1 LIRNLF
7 KNMALR
13 QSFANGWINFRR
25 SLPRSRLLLRLIL
38 VNTIGLTILVIG
50 MMVVSESRQ
59 TLVNAHKDALLARA
73 QMMSRALGDAAGNG
87 KFQFM
92 PGPSLLGPLLSDRMM
107 PELQAVEAGAIIGR
121 LSTRATGRV
130 RLYALNGVML
140 VDSAT
145 LGRETSV
152 VLRELPPLVEVY
164 PEGSWRARW
173 EIIWENLRFKK
184 SAPVLDDVTA
194 ENGLKIPEIRSALQG
209 RPAGMVR
216 RDELGRDFITV
227 AVPVQSLR
235 AIIGAVMLNSGPG
248 EIDAVVYAERKNLL
262 ELLLLALI
270 VNVLVSFLLA
280 QTLSSPITRLARGA
294 RAFNSKSKSL
304 PSAEVIPD
312 LSARNDE
319 IGDLSVALRD
329 MVEQILSRLKAMD
342 QFAADVAHELKNPL
356 TSLYS
361 AFQSLNNATDQESR
375 QALTEII
382 EQDVLRLNRLISD
395 ISDASRLDVELSM
408 GNSEGFDLS
417 EVVRDVGAVL
427 ATTIAAKSSV
437 GLIIKAE
444 EPLFVYAQKPQIVQI
459 LDNLVANAVSFSP
472 ENSKVNIVTRKVGE
486 RVELIVTD
494 EGRGVVEDME
504 ERIFERFYSDR
515 TEAPSRSNTSE
526 KLSASGHSGLGLSI
540 SRQIARVH
548 GGDLRA
554 ANRPDGVGAYFTLSL
569 PLSKE
574 AQSKETKPKKSA
586 AKSAVKSD

>member
-1 LIRNLF
+1 
-7 KNMALR
+7 M
-13 QSFANGWINFRR
+13 
-25 SLPRSRLLLRLIL
+25 PRSRLLLRLIL
-38 VNTIGLTILVIG
+38 VNTVGLTILVIG

-107 PELQAVEAGAIIGR
+107 PELQAAAASEIIGR
-121 LSTRATGRV
+121 MSTRSSGRV
-130 RLYALNGVML
+130 RLYALNGAML

-152 VLRELPPLVEVY
+152 VLRELPPLMEVH
-164 PEGSWRARW
+164 PEGSWRARLD
-173 EIIWENLRFKK
+173 IIWDNLRFKK
-184 SAPVLDDVTA
+184 SAPLLDDVTA

-209 RPAGMVR
+209 KPAGMVR

-248 EIDAVVYAERKNLL
+248 EIDAAVYAERKNLL
-262 ELLLLALI
+262 ELLLIALV
-270 VNVLVSFLLA
+270 VNLLVSFLLA

-304 PSAEVIPD
+304 PSADVIPD
-312 LSARNDE
+312 LSGRNDE

-361 AFQSLNNATDQESR
+361 AFQGLRNASDQDSQEDL
-375 QALTEII
+375 ADII

-408 GNSEGFDLS
+408 GNSERFDVS
-417 EVVRDVGAVL
+417 ELVRDVTAVL
-427 ATTIAAKSSV
+427 ATTIAAKSRV
-437 GLIIKAE
+437 ELVVKAE
-444 EPLFVYAQKPQIVQI
+444 TPLFIDAQRPQIVQI
-459 LDNLVANAVSFSP
+459 LDNLIANAVSFSP
-472 ENSKVNIVTRKVGE
+472 ENTKITVVTRLADE
-486 RVELIVTD
+486 QVELIVSD
-494 EGRGVVEDME
+494 EGRGIVPGME

-515 TEAPSRSNTSE
+515 TETPSRSSASE
-526 KLSASGHSGLGLSI
+526 KLAESGHSGLGLSI

-548 GGDLRA
+548 GGDLFA
-554 ANRPDGVGAYFTLSL
+554 ANRPDGVGAYFTLRL
-569 PLSKE
+569 PLAKISGSK
-574 AQSKETKPKKSA
+574 KPKTKSE
-586 AKSAVKSD
+586 

>member
-1 LIRNLF
+1 
-7 KNMALR
+7 M
-13 QSFANGWINFRR
+13 
-25 SLPRSRLLLRLIL
+25 PRSRLLLRLIL
-38 VNTIGLTILVIG
+38 VNTVGLTILVIG

-107 PELQAVEAGAIIGR
+107 PELQAAAASEIIGR
-121 LSTRATGRV
+121 MSTRSSGRV
-130 RLYALNGVML
+130 RLYALNGAML

-152 VLRELPPLVEVY
+152 VLRELPPLVEVH
-164 PEGSWRARW
+164 PEGSWRARLD
-173 EIIWENLRFKK
+173 IIWDNLRFKK
-184 SAPVLDDVTA
+184 SAPLLDDVTA

-209 RPAGMVR
+209 KPAGMVR

-248 EIDAVVYAERKNLL
+248 EIDAAVYAERKNLL
-262 ELLLLALI
+262 ELLLIALV
-270 VNVLVSFLLA
+270 VNLLVSFLLA

-304 PSAEVIPD
+304 PSADVIPD
-312 LSARNDE
+312 LSGRNDE

-361 AFQSLNNATDQESR
+361 AFQGLRNASDQDSQEDL
-375 QALTEII
+375 ADII

-408 GNSEGFDLS
+408 GNSERFDLS
-417 EVVRDVGAVL
+417 ELVRDVTAVL
-427 ATTIAAKSSV
+427 ATTIAAKSRV
-437 GLIIKAE
+437 ELVVKAE
-444 EPLFVYAQKPQIVQI
+444 TTLFIDAQRPQIVQI
-459 LDNLVANAVSFSP
+459 LDNLIANAVSFSP
-472 ENSKVNIVTRKVGE
+472 ENTKITVVTRLADE
-486 RVELIVTD
+486 QVELIVSD
-494 EGRGVVEDME
+494 EGRGIVPGME

-515 TEAPSRSNTSE
+515 TETPSRSSASE
-526 KLSASGHSGLGLSI
+526 KLAESGHSGLGLSI

-548 GGDLRA
+548 GGDLFA
-554 ANRPDGVGAYFTLSL
+554 ANRPDGVGAYFTLRL
-569 PLSKE
+569 PLAKISGSK
-574 AQSKETKPKKSA
+574 KPKTKSE
-586 AKSAVKSD
+586 